1 MSITGVLRRTFVTD
15 PVNFWTE
22 KKAPDVSANEAAG
35 VYVAAAAWPLWMLLG
50 PMGCSQQTGAGAKP
64 DAGPANPGTAPDAA
78 KNDLAIKYDIVH
90 VADGIVPIVPDSN
103 AGLDIGAL
111 DLGGLD
117 SVPSLDSG
125 QIDLI
130 GPPDVQ
136 AWETN
141 PAETSSAEVSPP
153 DAGNSPCP
161 AVLPPTTNPL
171 FEDNFDSFNSSLW
184 ARRSGANSSPPF
196 DSSFDPGHITF
207 VNGFM
212 DLTLDNNGCPAGCSN
227 LPYVSGEYGSNAVY
241 GYFLLEGSL
250 KPTNVSGTVVSF
262 FIYASNGDEIDIEFV
277 PDPQGPTRPVRL
289 QTNYYNQHVGGHEA
303 IIPLAFDPSQDFHEY
318 AIDRVKRDDGG
329 ASICWYVDKNRV
341 RQVDS
346 SANTVLPV
354 TAGGVKMNY
363 WVGTPDQA
371 GWIGPYTY
379 NGPTIALYDWARVT
393 L

>member
-15 PVNFWTE
+15 PVDFWTE
-22 KKAPDVSANEAAG
+22 KKTQDVSVDEAVG

-50 PMGCSQQTGAGAKP
+50 PMGCGKQTGAGAKP

-90 VADGIVPIVPDSN
+90 VADGIVPIMP
-103 AGLDIGAL
+103 
-111 DLGGLD
+111 DLGELD
-117 SVPSLDSG
+117 SITSLDG
-125 QIDLI
+125 GRIDLI
-130 GPPDVQ
+130 GLPDLQ
-136 AWETN
+136 ALDAG
-141 PAETSSAEVSPP
+141 PAETSPP
-153 DAGNSPCP
+153 DADNSLCP

-171 FEDNFDSFNSSLW
+171 FVDNLDSFNSSLW

-241 GYFLLEGSL
+241 GYFLLEGSM
-250 KPTNVSGTVVSF
+250 KPTNVSGTDVSF

-303 IIPLAFDPSQDFHEY
+303 IIPLTFDPSQDFHEY
-318 AIDRVKRDDGG
+318 AIDRIKRDDGG

-379 NGPTIALYDWARVT
+379 NGPTIALYDWVRVT
-393 L
+393 LQN